1 MTRTIE
7 PRQTSKGTP
16 AMTNSQ
22 FSAAVE
28 IAKGNAD
35 LSRVDTEIL
44 FGYGLRNFAPV
55 AATVETVAA
64 VIRWDCLMLNGEFD
78 SVALDNLHSIFRRK
92 VTVV

>member
-7 PRQTSKGTP
+7 PRQTSKGTQ

-55 AATVETVAA
+55 AATV
-64 VIRWDCLMLNGEFD
+64 MLNGEFD

>member
-1 MTRTIE
+1 
-7 PRQTSKGTP
+7 
-16 AMTNSQ
+16 MTNAQ
-22 FSAAVE
+22 FTNAIE

-35 LSRVDTEIL
+35 LSAIDTEIL

-64 VIRWDCLMLNGEFD
+64 VIRWECVMLNGEFD
-78 SVALDNLHSIFRRK
+78 SIALDNLHQIFRRK

>member
-1 MTRTIE
+1 
-7 PRQTSKGTP
+7 
-16 AMTNSQ
+16 MTNAQ

-35 LSRVDTEIL
+35 LSAIDTQIL
-44 FGYGLRNFAPV
+44 FGYGLRNFGPV

-64 VIRWDCLMLNGEFD
+64 VIRWECVMLNGEID
-78 SVALDNLHSIFRRK
+78 SVALDTIHHIFRRK